1 MVHTERLVAARELT
15 PEIYSNKV
23 GKVDLGFV
31 FHYSLNEKFQEWV
44 KKTFQEW
51 VVILIYIFFV
61 KWRTLSIVNEWHMFH
76 K

>member
-1 MVHTERLVAARELT
+1 MHTERLVAARELI

-23 GKVDLGFV
+23 GKVDLGFA

-51 VVILIYIFFV
+51 DDYHLGWNFVFPIL
-61 KWRTLSIVNEWHMFH
+61 K
-76 K
+76 

>member
-1 MVHTERLVAARELT
+1 MHTERLVAARELT

-23 GKVDLGFV
+23 GKVDLGFA

-51 VVILIYIFFV
+51 DDILIYKFFV
-61 KWRTLSIVNEWHMFH
+61 KWRTLSIVFVWHMSH

>member
-1 MVHTERLVAARELT
+1 MQTERLIAAWGWT

-23 GKVDLGFV
+23 GKVDLGFA

-51 VVILIYIFFV
+51 DDILVYKFFV
-61 KWRTLSIVNEWHMFH
+61 KWRSHSIVFVWRMSH

>member
-1 MVHTERLVAARELT
+1 MHTERLVAARELT

-23 GKVDLGFV
+23 GKVDLGFA

-51 VVILIYIFFV
+51 DDYHLGWNFVFPIL
-61 KWRTLSIVNEWHMFH
+61 K
-76 K
+76 